1 MKGSIPIDKE
11 LSLRPAVLRKDKDF
25 LFELYCSTRQ
35 DLMDLSIPDDLK
47 TQLLMMQFSAQNGQ
61 YIADFP
67 NGIDY
72 IIERHQKP
80 VGRLMVDETGPDL
93 IGIDLALLP
102 SIRNHGVGSTILGY
116 LIQKARRDFEA
127 FIVHVTKI
135 NPAKRLYDRLG
146 FEVTGET
153 EMYFEMTW
161 KVPNK

>member
-1 MKGSIPIDKE
+1 MKGSITIDKE
-11 LSLRPAVLRKDKDF
+11 LSLRPAVLREDKDF

-47 TQLLMMQFSAQNGQ
+47 TGLLMMQFNAQSAQ
-61 YIADFP
+61 YLRDFP
-67 NGIDY
+67 DGIDY

-80 VGRLMVDETGPDL
+80 VGRLMIDETGPDL

-102 SIRNHGVGSTILGY
+102 SIRNHGVGSTIFGY
-116 LIQKARRDFEA
+116 LFQKTKQDFES
-127 FIVHVTKI
+127 FIIHVTKI

-153 EMYFEMTW
+153 EMYFEMIW
-161 KVPNK
+161 RIPNK